1 MSTISLGKVF
11 IGTFLVSAILTARL
25 LYKGIE
31 KSEFLFCIILVLTTI
46 LSLILIVFNIA
57 TNQEVQIETISN
69 GIGWIYERIMD
80 LLNKNREVTSTIN
93 NINDRLFNVEETS
106 KTANSFISEFMDK
119 TLYKATGTT
128 RAHPKTP

>member
-1 MSTISLGKVF
+1 
-11 IGTFLVSAILTARL
+11 
-25 LYKGIE
+25 
-31 KSEFLFCIILVLTTI
+31 
-46 LSLILIVFNIA
+46 
-57 TNQEVQIETISN
+57 
-69 GIGWIYERIMD
+69 MD